1 MFPPFLI
8 IFYRA
13 FTHFLNL
20 FTWII
25 FVIRSMRKK
34 EEWIRKK
41 ERFGIVDIFDKADN
55 YIWFHAA
62 SVGELLSIKPLV
74 QKLLNE
80 NYDILITT
88 TTVSSANLFKK
99 VYPDCVKHQYIPYDT
114 PKYTKR
120 FLNRL
125 NIELAIF
132 VESEIWPNFIMECKK
147 RNIPLLLI
155 NARFSDKSFQYWG
168 YAKKSLNYLLGSF
181 KFILPQNTKTH
192 NWFKKLGYENIEFLG
207 NIKHDAEKLEI
218 NNDKLEALKKSISNK
233 KIILAAST
241 HHGEEEIIFSLFNKL
256 MLEEDNLILIIAPR
270 HPERAEFIS
279 DLAIKKCFKSKQIKF
294 LSKNDEISYETK
306 FIIYDKIGEL
316 GELYALADFVI
327 LGGAFK
333 SHGGHNPFEPAK
345 FSIPIFTGPNFYNF
359 EDDYKNLFEV
369 EGAIK
374 FTEDS
379 FIKLYKDKNRL
390 ITMGKNAERCVK
402 KFGGATED
410 IFNIIEGIKTNGY

>member
-25 FVIRSMRKK
+25 FVTRSMRKK

-41 ERFGIVDIFDKADN
+41 ERFGIVDIFDQADN

-99 VYPDCVKHQYIPYDT
+99 VFPDCVKHQYIPYDT

-120 FLNRL
+120 FLNTL

-147 RNIPLLLI
+147 R
-155 NARFSDKSFQYWG
+155 
-168 YAKKSLNYLLGSF
+168 
-181 KFILPQNTKTH
+181 
-192 NWFKKLGYENIEFLG
+192 
-207 NIKHDAEKLEI
+207 
-218 NNDKLEALKKSISNK
+218 
-233 KIILAAST
+233 KIWYS
-241 HHGEEEIIFSLFNKL
+241 
-256 MLEEDNLILIIAPR
+256 
-270 HPERAEFIS
+270 
-279 DLAIKKCFKSKQIKF
+279 
-294 LSKNDEISYETK
+294 
-306 FIIYDKIGEL
+306 
-316 GELYALADFVI
+316 
-327 LGGAFK
+327 
-333 SHGGHNPFEPAK
+333 
-345 FSIPIFTGPNFYNF
+345 
-359 EDDYKNLFEV
+359 
-369 EGAIK
+369 
-374 FTEDS
+374 
-379 FIKLYKDKNRL
+379 
-390 ITMGKNAERCVK
+390 
-402 KFGGATED
+402 
-410 IFNIIEGIKTNGY
+410 

>member
-1 MFPPFLI
+1 MILAYRILTTILYPLLLI
-8 IFYRA
+8 YLYYRKLINKEDPNRYKEKIF
-13 FTHFLNL
+13 TSHFK
-20 FTWII
+20 
-25 FVIRSMRKK
+25 VKRKNK
-34 EEWIRKK
+34 SKL
-41 ERFGIVDIFDKADN
+41 
-55 YIWFHAA
+55 IWFHAA

-99 VYPDCVKHQYIPYDT
+99 VFPDSVKHQYIPYDT

-218 NNDKLEALKKSISNK
+218 NNDTGSNLK
-233 KIILAAST
+233 
-241 HHGEEEIIFSLFNKL
+241 EIK
-256 MLEEDNLILIIAPR
+256 E
-270 HPERAEFIS
+270 
-279 DLAIKKCFKSKQIKF
+279 
-294 LSKNDEISYETK
+294 Y
-306 FIIYDKIGEL
+306 
-316 GELYALADFVI
+316 
-327 LGGAFK
+327 
-333 SHGGHNPFEPAK
+333 
-345 FSIPIFTGPNFYNF
+345 
-359 EDDYKNLFEV
+359 
-369 EGAIK
+369 
-374 FTEDS
+374 
-379 FIKLYKDKNRL
+379 
-390 ITMGKNAERCVK
+390 
-402 KFGGATED
+402 
-410 IFNIIEGIKTNGY
+410 TNY